1 MAAVTPEDRMH
12 AHELRT
18 RWGVPESF
26 PLRHALE
33 LLHLEDASEGVA
45 FRYASLEAAQAFA
58 ASNAERHGYRSV
70 QAETPEGVIGVVFL

>member
-1 MAAVTPEDRMH
+1 MTPEDR
-12 AHELRT
+12 LRADALRE

-33 LLHLEDASEGVA
+33 LLHLEDTSEGVA

-58 ASNAERHGYRSV
+58 ASNAEHHGYRSV
-70 QAETPEGVIGVVFL
+70 QGETPEGVIGVVFL